1 MLSASDYLIPTL
13 KHLPHLK
20 FLDVSLFNE
29 KADKQMQD
37 TPVVELLDSSD
48 MLPELEFLDVSG
60 WKDLIPVESLVAFLD
75 THPRLKFVGQ
85 FGWCW
90 SISVSSN
97 SVMLSRYG
105 AKFSDV

>member
-13 KHLPHLK
+13 KQLPHLK

-60 WKDLIPVESLVAFLD
+60 WKDLIPVESLVAFID

-90 SISVSSN
+90 SISVPIN
-97 SVMLSRYG
+97 LLLC
-105 AKFSDV
+105 